1 MVGFLVLIVLVGL
14 ASWYVYERS
23 QRRTFSV
30 PPGLQTDVSLPY
42 EDEWELYHN
51 ALSLCSKK
59 TRLCMAELGVPYR
72 SHHVDLVETGSYEV
86 LSRAFLAVNPAGTVP
101 VLVYRGH
108 PVYESHEQIRFAAD
122 WAADHGPECAARL
135 VPGDSALASEMQEWI
150 DRSSLLGDD
159 PLANASASAGNAV
172 PGLTVPLFAAMM
184 EEIPWSKPLEG
195 LLFHRFK
202 QRPLMFLAFKRSGI
216 AKLHR
221 LGPAAGVIRKCLHEM
236 HDHLDALEQQLEKT
250 GGPWILGDAYSL
262 ADVSFTVI
270 FDRLREADS
279 IHVFLGDGKRP
290 ATTAYWERLRA
301 RPSYHEAIEE
311 HDHPIVNR
319 GTERI
324 RAAKQADPE
333 LRRALEETSP
343 A

>member
-1 MVGFLVLIVLVGL
+1 MVGFAALVVVVVVG
-14 ASWYVYERS
+14 WYVYEKS
-23 QRRTFSV
+23 QRKTHAV
-30 PPGLQTDVSLPY
+30 PPGLQTDVTLPY

-59 TRLCMAELGVPYR
+59 SRLCMSELGLPYR

-101 VLVYRGH
+101 VLVHNGH
-108 PVYESHEQIRFAAD
+108 PVYESHEQIRYAAEH
-122 WAADHGPECAARL
+122 APEGAPRL
-135 VPGDSALASEMQEWI
+135 VPDDPGLAAEMEEWI
-150 DRSSLLGDD
+150 DRSSLFGDD
-159 PLANASASAGNAV
+159 PLGNTDASAGNTV

-216 AKLHR
+216 AKLHKT
-221 LGPAAGVIRKCLHEM
+221 GPTAAVIQKCLQKM
-236 HDHLDALEQQLEKT
+236 HRHLDALSDQLEKT
-250 GGPWILGDAYSL
+250 GGPWILGQTYSL
-262 ADVSFTVI
+262 ADVSWTVI

-279 IHVFLGDGKRP
+279 IHVFIGAGQRP
-290 ATTAYWERLRA
+290 ALAAYWERLRA
-301 RPSYHEAIEE
+301 RPSYREAIEA
-311 HDHPIVNR
+311 HDHPIVKR

-324 RAAKQADPE
+324 AAAKAADPE
-333 LRRALEETSP
+333 LRSTLEEELP
-343 A
+343 R

>member
-1 MVGFLVLIVLVGL
+1 MIGFIALIVLVGL
-14 ASWYVYERS
+14 ASWYAYERS
-23 QRRTFSV
+23 QRRTHPV

-59 TRLCMAELGVPYR
+59 TRLCMAELGIPYR

-101 VLVYRGH
+101 VLVHGGH
-108 PVYESHEQIRFAAD
+108 PVYESHEQIRY
-122 WAADHGPECAARL
+122 AADHAPAGGAPL
-135 VPGDSALASEMQEWI
+135 VPEAPALAAEMQEWI
-150 DRSSLLGDD
+150 DRSSLSGDD
-159 PLANASASAGNAV
+159 HPIADAAKSAGNTVA
-172 PGLTVPLFAAMM
+172 GLTVPLFAAMM

-202 QRPLMFLAFKRSGI
+202 QRPVMFLAFKRSGI

-221 LGPAAGVIRKCLHEM
+221 TGPAARVIGKCLGEM
-236 HDHLDALEQQLEKT
+236 HRHLDALEEQLQKK
-250 GGPWILGDAYSL
+250 GGPWILGGSYSL
-262 ADVSFTVI
+262 ADVSWTVI

-290 ATTAYWERLRA
+290 AVTAYWERLRK
-301 RPSYHEAIEE
+301 RPSYRQAILEHGHTTIEYGTARLREAKAA
-311 HDHPIVNR
+311 HP
-319 GTERI
+319 
-324 RAAKQADPE
+324 A
-333 LRRALEETSP
+333 LRTALEG